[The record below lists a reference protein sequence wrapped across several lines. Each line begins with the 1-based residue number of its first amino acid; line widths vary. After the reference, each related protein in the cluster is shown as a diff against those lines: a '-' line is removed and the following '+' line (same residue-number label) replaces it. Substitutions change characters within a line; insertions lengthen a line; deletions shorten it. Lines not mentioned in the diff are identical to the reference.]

1 MDNRVC
7 CCKFENDGRFFALIT
22 PDGRLKVWDCNN
34 GKLKHDV
41 TPKKSLQSSPLTCL
55 SWRVSEKIQTKR
67 RKRKA
72 NENISLL
79 ESSCEIAVGSKCG
92 NILLFNVLTGEF
104 TNNLKEGHVD
114 RVNDVKFHR
123 TSNFIYSCS
132 SDRYI
137 AEWDMETEEIKCK
150 WKGDKLSVHSL
161 QVSPKGDCLLSAGRD
176 IRLWDLGT
184 KEILQKFTGHATSVS
199 QLLFTQLK
207 NDQMSS
213 SCETDGFYFL
223 SSAEQDR
230 FINAWKVDLK
240 SADRSSVVSFAISD
254 DAVSIELSRFS
265 GKSKTLC
272 LVVVSLDGQLQLFKP
287 TLNGPVKKPVN
298 PQTTLQLATPAT
310 KETTPE
316 PIPVISAQFV
326 DSSEPSLL
334 IAYGSVAKPVFE
346 TINYETLDDN
356 VCLVRDYRPGLL
368 LREENNNQRS
378 GTNKAVVKNDLLT
391 TVSVEN
397 MALARPS
404 CGESGSSTHI
414 NEESTRNTNKE
425 PSMEDR
431 LKTMNL
437 TPSTSEGTTT
447 STRGST
453 PKVGSLTQMLVQA
466 LNSQDKKLLEDVLN
480 GSTKPKVIQSTLRRL
495 PVNYVI
501 PFLTEL
507 VQRIQSSPS
516 RGSHLVPWIKNIMS
530 IHMAYLMTVP
540 NLVDS
545 LGGLYQLFESRVGIH
560 SRLCKLQGRLD
571 LMLSQVAA
579 QTDEVIEK
587 DQLNEPMMIYK
598 EDDSDQMS
606 DFEAE
611 SDGSVE
617 SMADVV
623 SSSSGDESEE
633 DASTS
638 EDDGRKSEL

>member
-1 MDNRVC
+1 MKMDSRVC
-7 CCKFENDGRFFALIT
+7 RCKFENDGQFFALIT

-41 TPKKSLQSSPLTCL
+41 TPKSSLQSSPLTCL

-92 NILLFNVLTGEF
+92 NILVFNVLTGEF

-137 AEWDMETEEIKCK
+137 AEWDMETKEIKCK

-161 QVSPKGDCLLSAGRD
+161 QVSPKGDCLLSAGHD
-176 IRLWDLGT
+176 IRLWDLET

-213 SCETDGFYFL
+213 SCKTDGFYFL

-230 FINAWKVDLK
+230 FVNAWKVDLK

-254 DAVSIELSRFS
+254 EAVSIEISRFS
-265 GKSKTLC
+265 GKSKTFC

-326 DSSEPSLL
+326 DGLEPSLL

-368 LREENNNQRS
+368 LREENNNERS
-378 GTNKAVVKNDLLT
+378 GTNKAVVKNDLIT
-391 TVSVEN
+391 TLSVEN
-397 MALARPS
+397 MALAQPS

-414 NEESTRNTNKE
+414 NEESTRNRSNE

-431 LKTMNL
+431 LKTMSL
-437 TPSTSEGTTT
+437 TPSTSEGTT

-516 RGSHLVPWIKNIMS
+516 RSSYLVPWIKNIMS

-571 LMLSQVAA
+571 LMLSQVVA

-587 DQLNEPMMIYK
+587 DQLNEPMMMYK
-598 EDDSDQMS
+598 EDDPVGCCLDYELGQ
-606 DFEAE
+606 
-611 SDGSVE
+611 SVKQNTP
-617 SMADVV
+617 A
-623 SSSSGDESEE
+623 
-633 DASTS
+633 
-638 EDDGRKSEL
+638 